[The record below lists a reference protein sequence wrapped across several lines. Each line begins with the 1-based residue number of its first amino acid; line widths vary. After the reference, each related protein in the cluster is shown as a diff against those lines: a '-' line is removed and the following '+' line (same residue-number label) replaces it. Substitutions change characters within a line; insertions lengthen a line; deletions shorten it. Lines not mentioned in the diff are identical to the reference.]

1 MSKQS
6 SRNSQVRLAVALSLI
21 SATGAAWAQTEG
33 EDELEEVVVTGTR
46 VADRSRLDTLSPVD
60 VLTANALASQGST
73 ELATSLQRLAPS
85 LTFPRPSA
93 NDGTDSIRPATLRGL
108 SPDQTLVLVDSR
120 RRHASA
126 LVNLGGSVG
135 RGSSAVDLNALPV
148 SAIERVEVLRDG
160 ASAQYGSDAIAGVVN
175 VRLRAA
181 REGGGATLTYGEYDT
196 RVNTARGSRNENDG
210 ATKSLAGWVGLGL
223 GAEGFLTLSG
233 EYRDRNPTSR
243 GDLDP
248 RVTPNRVT
256 SRYGEPDSKD
266 LSFYANAGL
275 PLASGWE
282 LYGWAGLQ
290 DRDSTSAALY
300 RIPTNPDNV
309 PDIYPDGFLPL
320 INPDVTDVTAAA
332 GTRGDIA
339 GWGADFSL
347 VYGRNKLHYDVH
359 NSLNATYGADSQTSF
374 DAGGLV
380 YDQFVF
386 NAGLTRTLD
395 VGFLANPLNFAW
407 GVEARRENY
416 QVVAGEQAS
425 WDTGDVAPERT
436 PGAQGFPGFQPSN
449 EVDED
454 RTAFGGYI
462 DLESNLTDKLLASVA
477 LRAEHYSD
485 FGSATTGKV
494 ALRYDFTPAFALRG
508 TVSRGFRAPSLQQQ
522 YFTSTATVFTDG
534 IPAETGTFPATS
546 DVARALGATDL
557 EAEKSWN
564 YSVGAVLR
572 VAGFEATVDAYQID
586 IDDRIILSENLSG
599 TAVLEALDEA
609 GITGVTAARF
619 FTNGVDTRTRGVDIV
634 LRKRL
639 VTENAGRFDFTAAAN
654 YNDTDIRYV
663 ADVSAPGLPIL
674 FGRQNQ
680 LRLERGTPKDKYVL
694 GATWNRS
701 FGGYELGANLHATR
715 YGETLAAG
723 SSEPNDLVL
732 EPKWV
737 TDLSVQAR
745 VNQVTLTL
753 GADNL
758 FDTYPTKNPEA
769 LNTTGTV
776 GFSQFSP
783 FGFNG
788 RFLYGRASINW

>member
-1 MSKQS
+1 MSKQF
-6 SRNSQVRLAVALSLI
+6 SRNNQVRLAVALSII
-21 SATGAAWAQTEG
+21 SATGTAWAQSG
-33 EDELEEVVVTGTR
+33 DDFILDEVVVTGTR

-60 VLTANALASQGST
+60 VLTADALSSQGST

-93 NDGTDSIRPATLRGL
+93 TDGTDSIRPATLRGL
-108 SPDQTLVLVDSR
+108 SPDQTLVLVDSK

-175 VRLRAA
+175 VRLRAE

-196 RVNTARGSRNENDG
+196 KVETARGTRKEHDG
-210 ATKSLAGWVGLGL
+210 ATKSLAAWVGLGL
-223 GAEGFLTLSG
+223 GAEGYLTLSG

-256 SRYGEPDSKD
+256 SRYGEPDSRD

-275 PLASGWE
+275 PLANGWE

-300 RIPTNPDNV
+300 RIPTNADNV
-309 PDIYPDGFLPL
+309 PAIYPDGFLPL
-320 INPDVTDVTAAA
+320 INPDVTDLTAAA
-332 GTRGDIA
+332 GTNGRIG
-339 GWGADFSL
+339 GWDADFSL
-347 VYGRNKLHYDVH
+347 VYGRNKLDYAVR
-359 NSLNATYGADSQTSF
+359 NSLNATYGADSPTSF

-380 YDQFVF
+380 YDQFVL
-386 NAGLTRTLD
+386 NAGLSRALEL
-395 VGFLANPLNFAW
+395 GLANPVNFAW

-416 QVVAGEQAS
+416 EINAGEPAS
-425 WDTGDVAPERT
+425 WDTGTVNPART
-436 PGAQGFPGFQPSN
+436 PGSQGFPGFQPSN
-449 EVDED
+449 EIDKD
-454 RTAFGGYI
+454 RSAFGGYV
-462 DLESNLTDKLLASVA
+462 DVETNLTDKLLASLA

-494 ALRYDFTPAFALRG
+494 ALRYDFAPQFALRG

-534 IPAETGTFPATS
+534 IPAETGTFPAS
-546 DVARALGATDL
+546 SAVARALGASDL

-564 YSVGAVLR
+564 YSLGAVVRLS
-572 VAGFEATVDAYQID
+572 GFEATVDAYQID

-599 TAVLEALDEA
+599 AAVLDALADA
-609 GITGVTAARF
+609 GVTGVTAARF
-619 FTNGVDTRTRGVDIV
+619 FTNGLDTRTRGVDVV

-639 VTENAGRFDFTAAAN
+639 VTGNAGRFDFTAAAN

-674 FGRQNQ
+674 LGRQNQ

-694 GATWNRS
+694 GASWDRS
-701 FGGYELGANLHATR
+701 FGGYELGANLQATR

-732 EPKWV
+732 KPRWL
-737 TDLSVQAR
+737 TDLSVNAK

-758 FDTYPTKNPEA
+758 FDKYPTRNPA
-769 LNTTGTV
+769 DLNTTGTV

-788 RFLYGRASINW
+788 RFLYGRASISW

>member
-1 MSKQS
+1 MSKPS
-6 SRNSQVRLAVALSLI
+6 SRNHQVRLAVALSII
-21 SATGAAWAQTEG
+21 SATGAAWAQSEG
-33 EDELEEVVVTGTR
+33 EEILDEIVVTGTR

-60 VLTANALASQGST
+60 VLTADALASQGST

-85 LTFPRPSA
+85 VTFPRPSA
-93 NDGTDSIRPATLRGL
+93 TDGTDSIRPATLRGL
-108 SPDQTLVLVDSR
+108 APDQTLVLVNSK
-120 RRHASA
+120 RRHATA
-126 LVNLGGSVG
+126 LVNLNGSVG

-175 VRLRAA
+175 VRLREA
-181 REGGGATLTYGEYDT
+181 RDGGGVTATYGKYDT
-196 RVNTARGSRNENDG
+196 TVETARGSRNAHDG
-210 ATKSLAGWVGLGL
+210 ATTSLAAWAGFGL

-248 RVTPNRVT
+248 RVTPPRVT
-256 SRYGEPDSKD
+256 SRYGDPESKD

-290 DRDSTSAALY
+290 DRDATSAALF
-300 RIPTNPDNV
+300 RIPANADNV
-309 PDIYPDGFLPL
+309 PAIYPDGFLPL
-320 INPDVTDVTAAA
+320 INPDVKDITAAA
-332 GTRGDIA
+332 GTRGQFGSWD
-339 GWGADFSL
+339 ADFSL

-359 NSLNATYGADSQTSF
+359 NSLNATYGADSPTSF

-380 YDQFVF
+380 YDQLVF
-386 NAGLTRTLD
+386 NAGLTRLLEL
-395 VGFLANPLNFAW
+395 GLANPVNFAW
-407 GVEARRENY
+407 GVEARRESFE
-416 QVVAGEQAS
+416 VIAGEEAS
-425 WDTGDVAPERT
+425 WATGTVAPDRT
-436 PGAQGFPGFQPSN
+436 PGSQGFPGFQPSN
-449 EVDED
+449 EIDQD
-454 RTAFGGYI
+454 RSAFGGYV
-462 DLESNLTDKLLASVA
+462 DLETNLTDKLLASVA

-534 IPAETGTFPATS
+534 IPAETGTFPADS
-546 DVARALGATDL
+546 AVARALGATDL

-564 YSVGAVLR
+564 YSLGAVVR
-572 VAGFEATVDAYQID
+572 AAGFEATVDAYQID

-599 TAVLEALDEA
+599 PAVLAALADA
-609 GITGVTAARF
+609 GVTGVTAARF
-619 FTNGVDTRTRGVDIV
+619 FTNGLDTRTRGVDIV

-639 VTENAGRFDFTAAAN
+639 VTDNAGRFEFTAAAN
-654 YNDTDIRYV
+654 YNDTDIKYV

-674 FGRQNQ
+674 LGRQNQ

-694 GATWNRS
+694 SASWNRS
-701 FGGYELGANLHATR
+701 FGGFDLGANLQATR
-715 YGETLAAG
+715 YGETLSAG
-723 SSEPNDLVL
+723 STAANDLVL
-732 EPKWV
+732 EPKWL
-737 TDLSVQAR
+737 TDLSVNAR

-758 FDTYPTKNPEA
+758 FDTYPTRTPEA

-788 RFLYGRASINW
+788 RFLYGRASIKW

>member
-1 MSKQS
+1 MSKE
-6 SRNSQVRLAVALSLI
+6 SRHNHPVGLAVTLSII
-21 SATGAAWAQTEG
+21 SATSAAWAQSG
-33 EDELEEVVVTGTR
+33 DDNILEEVVVTGTR
-46 VADRSRLDTLSPVD
+46 VADRTRLDTLSPVD
-60 VLTANALASQGST
+60 VLTASALASQGST

-85 LTFPRPSA
+85 ITFPRPSA
-93 NDGTDSIRPATLRGL
+93 TDGTDSIRPATLRGL
-108 SPDQTLVLVDSR
+108 SPDQTLVLVDSK

-126 LVNLGGSVG
+126 LVNLNGSVG

-181 REGGGATLTYGEYDT
+181 REGGGATATYGEYST
-196 RVNTARGSRNENDG
+196 RVETARGSRKEHDG
-210 ATKSLAGWVGLGL
+210 ATRSLAAWVGLGL
-223 GAEGFLTLSG
+223 GEEGYLTLSG

-248 RVTPNRVT
+248 RVDPPRVT
-256 SRYGEPDSKD
+256 SRYGDPDSRD
-266 LSFYANAGL
+266 LSLYANAGL

-290 DRDSTSAALY
+290 DRDSTSAALF
-300 RIPTNPDNV
+300 RTATNDNNV
-309 PDIYPDGFLPL
+309 PEIYPEGFLPL
-320 INPDVTDVTAAA
+320 INPDVKDVTAAA
-332 GTRGDIA
+332 GTRGLLG
-339 GWGADFSL
+339 GWDADFSL

-359 NSLNATYGADSQTSF
+359 NSLNATYGVDSPTSF

-380 YDQFVF
+380 YDQFVL
-386 NAGLTRTLD
+386 NAGLTRQLD
-395 VGFLANPLNFAW
+395 LGLNHPVNFAW

-416 QVVAGEQAS
+416 EVNAGEEAS
-425 WDTGDVAPERT
+425 WATGTAAPDLA
-436 PGAQGFPGFQPSN
+436 PGSQGFPGFQPSN
-449 EVDED
+449 EIEED
-454 RTAFGGYI
+454 RTAFGGYV
-462 DLESNLTDKLLASVA
+462 DLETHLTDKLLASVA

-564 YSVGAVLR
+564 YSVGAVFRLS
-572 VAGFEATVDAYQID
+572 GFEATVDAYQID
-586 IDDRIILSENLSG
+586 IDDRIVLSENLSG
-599 TAVLEALDEA
+599 DAVLEALADA

-619 FTNGVDTRTRGVDIV
+619 FTNGLDTRTRGVDIV

-639 VTENAGRFDFTAAAN
+639 VTSSAGRFDFTAAAN

-680 LRLERGTPKDKYVL
+680 LRMERGTPKDKYVL
-694 GATWNRS
+694 SADWNRS
-701 FGGYELGANLHATR
+701 FGGHELGANLQATR
-715 YGETLAAG
+715 YGETIAAG
-723 SSEPNDLVL
+723 SSAANDLVL

-737 TDLSVQAR
+737 TDLSVHAR
-745 VNQVTLTL
+745 MNKVTLTL

-758 FDTYPTKNPEA
+758 FDTYPTRNPA
-769 LNTTGTV
+769 DLNTTGTV